1 VIEKNTMP
9 AFAILAAI
17 GLSMFLVLSFFVV
30 SLVLRFLGN
39 GVNDTERD
47 GSRRS
52 SS

>member
-1 VIEKNTMP
+1 MP
-9 AFAILAAI
+9 AFALLTVI

-30 SLVLRFLGN
+30 SLVLSFLGN
-39 GVNDTERD
+39 GVNDPERD